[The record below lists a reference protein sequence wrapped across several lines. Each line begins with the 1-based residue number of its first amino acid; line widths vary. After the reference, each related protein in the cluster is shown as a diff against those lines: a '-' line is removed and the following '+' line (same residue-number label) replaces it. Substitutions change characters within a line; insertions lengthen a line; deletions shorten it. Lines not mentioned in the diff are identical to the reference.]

1 MTKLYTDPIETLMEG
16 PLDWAREKLTG
27 VKQPEVVDSAK
38 DLSNVKDVTPAAPDP
53 IKASVNAMVSA
64 YNEADVAAQIRFIEL
79 LIKHDG
85 DKVRELMLKVK
96 GM

>member
-1 MTKLYTDPIETLMEG
+1 MNNSYTDPMETLIEG
-16 PLDWAREKLTG
+16 PLDWAKEKLTG
-27 VKQPEVVDSAK
+27 VKQPDIVDPAK
-38 DLSNVKDVTPAAPDP
+38 DLSGVKDVTPPAPDP
-53 IKASVNAMVSA
+53 MKASVNAMVSA